1 MPMTSAATPAFQHRP
16 SPSVQ
21 PARKYGMTCG
31 RSMQRMRRSAG
42 ILNTRAISS
51 RLSSRARMPESTL
64 VYITGNTI
72 TSAMNTDR
80 LREPNQIS
88 ARMMNDATGTVFIAS
103 TSGASSSST
112 RLKRAA
118 SAASS
123 VPSAAASRKPPR
135 MRSIEPSSDDQ
146 KRVV

>member
-1 MPMTSAATPAFQHRP
+1 
-16 SPSVQ
+16 
-21 PARKYGMTCG
+21 
-31 RSMQRMRRSAG
+31 
-42 ILNTRAISS
+42 
-51 RLSSRARMPESTL
+51 MPESTL

-112 RLKRAA
+112 RLNARGQRRQQRAQRRRQQETA
-118 SAASS
+118 EDAPHRAKQRR
-123 VPSAAASRKPPR
+123 PETRR
-135 MRSIEPSSDDQ
+135 LN
-146 KRVV
+146 